1 MVGHPSRPDA
11 IPNESNCKEMLDSTL
26 EQGNFYRHA
35 KSCGMHVHLNRSYLT
50 EKGIVK
56 IVNLPM
62 PTMT

>member
-11 IPNESNCKEMLDSTL
+11 IPNESNWKEMLDSTL